1 MKKIKQ
7 KSDLQNSLVGVR
19 LSENPE
25 HWSHPRYQ
33 CEFNTELAFFIPI
46 YHMKKLISAIGFLL
60 LMAVATSASTRT
72 SSEYVQPNYLNS
84 VKITFLSWLSGS
96 TKISYERALPKIDQS
111 GEICASLICAGRDKY
126 HNDPLGFTVRYGH
139 KFFLPDKDDV
149 TLKGFYLRPEVMYSH
164 YNYNHTNGTRTLA
177 NMGAVLGTVGYQYMY
192 RRFLADFWVGGGY
205 ALGNAAE
212 TYYHHGFELWHWFGK
227 VNTNIAMSFS
237 IRLGICF

>member
-1 MKKIKQ
+1 MKKV
-7 KSDLQNSLVGVR
+7 LLTGFLSLV
-19 LSENPE
+19 
-25 HWSHPRYQ
+25 
-33 CEFNTELAFFIPI
+33 
-46 YHMKKLISAIGFLL
+46 ISFTC
-60 LMAVATSASTRT
+60 VATEVKVRRHIQTD
-72 SSEYVQPNYLNS
+72 YLNS

-96 TKISYERALPKIDQS
+96 TKISYERALPKVNQS

-139 KFFLPDKDDV
+139 KFFLPDNNDI

-177 NMGAVLGTVGYQYMY
+177 NMGAVLGTVGYQYVY

-212 TYYHHGFELWHWFGK
+212 TYYHHGFELWHWFNRI
-227 VNTNIAMSFS
+227 NTNIAMSFS